1 MKESGE
7 YFMEGN
13 IACAEGALRAG
24 CGFYAGY
31 PITPASEIMNHLSRE
46 LPKVGGRFVQM
57 EDEIGSI
64 ASIIGAS
71 WTGQKSMT
79 ATSGPGFSLMQENLG
94 YGVMTETPCV
104 IVNVQR
110 AGPSTGQATKPGTG
124 DVMQSRFGSQGDY
137 EIIAL
142 SPNSVEEMFDL
153 TIRAFNLAESYRTP
167 VILLADAGVGHMREK
182 VEIREDVETVER
194 RRPEEGEKE
203 FFDTDREDH
212 VPPMPDFGDGEE
224 LLVTGSTHLGD
235 GTRDTSSFEAQD
247 NLVRRL
253 VSKIEDN
260 REDIED
266 WEEKHVEDAD
276 LVVVSYGSMSRPARG
291 AVKKAREEGHDV
303 GFFRPKVMWPSPQE
317 RLKEIGENSEIL
329 LAELSLRGYRMEVER
344 AVPSEDLH
352 IFDRLNSLPTIDKI
366 YDRIKEV
373 LE

>member
-1 MKESGE
+1 MKETGE

-31 PITPASEIMNHLSRE
+31 PITPASEVMNHLSKE
-46 LPKVGGRFVQM
+46 LPKAGGRFVQM
-57 EDEIGSI
+57 EDEIASI

-94 YGVMTETPCV
+94 YALMTETPCV

-142 SPNSVEEMFDL
+142 SPNSGQEMFDF
-153 TIRAFNLAESYRTP
+153 TIRAFNLAERYRSP

-182 VEIREDVETVER
+182 VKIRDDLDIEER
-194 RRPEEGEKE
+194 RRPAEGEKE

-235 GTRDTSSFEAQD
+235 GTRDTSTFEAQD
-247 NLVRRL
+247 RLVRRL

-260 REDIED
+260 RSEIED
-266 WEEKHVEDAD
+266 WEEMHVEDAE

-291 AVKKAREEGHDV
+291 AVKKAREDGLDV
-303 GFFRPKVMWPSPQE
+303 GFFRPKVMWPSPEE
-317 RLKEIGENSEIL
+317 RLREIGENSSVL
-329 LAELSLRGYRMEVER
+329 LAELSLRGYRMEIER

-352 IFDRLNSLPTIDKI
+352 IFDRLNSLPTIDEI
-366 YDRIKEV
+366 YEKIKEV
-373 LE
+373 LK

>member
-1 MKESGE
+1 MKEARE
-7 YFMEGN
+7 FFMEGN

-31 PITPASEIMNHLSRE
+31 PITPASEVMNHLSKE
-46 LPKVGGRFVQM
+46 LPKAGGRFVQM
-57 EDEIGSI
+57 EDEIASI

-71 WTGQKSMT
+71 WTGLKSMT

-94 YGVMTETPCV
+94 YAVMTETPCV

-124 DVMQSRFGSQGDY
+124 DVMQARFGSQGDY

-142 SPNSVEEMFDL
+142 SPNSCQEMFDF
-153 TIRAFNLAESYRTP
+153 TIRVFSLAERYRIP
-167 VILLADAGVGHMREK
+167 VVLLADAGVGHMREK
-182 VEIREDVETVER
+182 VKIHDEFEIEER
-194 RRPEEGEKE
+194 RRPNADENE

-224 LLVTGSTHLGD
+224 LLITGSTHLGD

-260 REDIED
+260 REEIED
-266 WEEKHVEDAD
+266 WEENNVEDAD

-291 AVKKAREEGHDV
+291 AVKKARENGYKV
-303 GFFRPKVMWPSPQE
+303 GFFRPKVMWPSPEE
-317 RLKEIGENSEIL
+317 RLREIGNDSEVL
-329 LAELSLRGYRMEVER
+329 LTELSLRGYRMEVER
-344 AVPSEDLH
+344 YVPSDNLH
-352 IFDRLNSLPTIDKI
+352 VYDRLNSLPTIDKI
-366 YDRIKEV
+366 YSKIKEV
-373 LE
+373 LK

>member
-1 MKESGE
+1 MKETGE

-31 PITPASEIMNHLSRE
+31 PITPASEVMNHLSKE
-46 LPKVGGRFVQM
+46 LPKAGGRFVQM
-57 EDEIGSI
+57 EDEIASI

-94 YGVMTETPCV
+94 YALMTETPCV

-142 SPNSVEEMFDL
+142 SPNSGQEMFDF
-153 TIRAFNLAESYRTP
+153 TIRAFNLAERYRIP
-167 VILLADAGVGHMREK
+167 VILLADAGVGHIREK
-182 VEIREDVETVER
+182 VKIRDDFDIEER
-194 RRPEEGEKE
+194 RRPAEDEKE

-235 GTRDTSSFEAQD
+235 GTRDTSTFEAQD
-247 NLVRRL
+247 RLVRRL

-260 REDIED
+260 RSEIED
-266 WEEKHVEDAD
+266 WEEMHVEDAE
-276 LVVVSYGSMSRPARG
+276 LVVVSYGSLSRPARG
-291 AVKKAREEGHDV
+291 AVKKAREDGLDV
-303 GFFRPKVMWPSPQE
+303 GFFRPKVMWPSPE
-317 RLKEIGENSEIL
+317 KRLREIGKNSSVL
-329 LAELSLRGYRMEVER
+329 LAELSLRGYRMEIER

-352 IFDRLNSLPTIDKI
+352 IFDRLNSLPTIDEI
-366 YDRIKEV
+366 YEKIKEV
-373 LE
+373 LK

>member
-1 MKESGE
+1 MKDPGE
-7 YFMEGN
+7 YFIEGN

-31 PITPASEIMNHLSRE
+31 PITPASEVMNHLSKE
-46 LPKVGGRFVQM
+46 LPKAGGRFVQM
-57 EDEIGSI
+57 EDEIASI

-71 WTGQKSMT
+71 WTGLKSMT

-94 YGVMTETPCV
+94 YAVMTETPCV

-124 DVMQSRFGSQGDY
+124 DVMQARFGSQGDY
-137 EIIAL
+137 EIIAF
-142 SPNSVEEMFDL
+142 SPNSAQEMFDF
-153 TIRAFNLAESYRTP
+153 TIRAFNLSEKYRIPT
-167 VILLADAGVGHMREK
+167 VLLADAGVGHMREK
-182 VEIREDVETVER
+182 VEIRDEVETVDR
-194 RRPEEGEKE
+194 RRPEDDEKE

-247 NLVRRL
+247 RLVRRL

-260 REDIED
+260 RTEIED
-266 WEEKHVEDAD
+266 WEEENVEDAD
-276 LVVVSYGSMSRPARG
+276 LVVISYGSISRPARG
-291 AVKKAREEGHDV
+291 AVKKARENGLNV
-303 GFFRPKVMWPSPQE
+303 GFFRPKVMWPSPE
-317 RLKEIGENSEIL
+317 KRLRDIGENSEVL

-344 AVPSEDLH
+344 AVPSENLH
-352 IFDRLNSLPTIDKI
+352 IYDRLNSLPTIDQI

-373 LE
+373 VE